1 MAEKFMT
8 IDASKSAAGVD
19 YAAYLANYFASMGT
33 TTKGAT
39 TYYDSTYYDMQMGP
53 TTYYDGTQ
61 VGIRY
66 ASSTNNAQVLME
78 GEHMQY
84 DGIVGIHGSY
94 SGSVDSVT
102 LGYWDANTLFSQNAE
117 ERSTIIG
124 VLQELKI
131 SGLDIF
137 EKAGAGAT
145 FGTGNDFYDL
155 MTLLR
160 DGNSDVVAS
169 GQTLTNGELAIQ
181 QLYEMFNAK
190 AQYFIGSEGDD
201 TYVGTKFADKIDGG
215 AGQDMLTGGKGKDI
229 FVFDLGDSSATLEDS
244 DHILGFNG
252 KQDRFD
258 LRLIDTNEEKDG
270 DQAFKFLGTGDF
282 TGKAGQVNYERVD
295 GQTIVHLDIDGN
307 SEADMSFILDGKFK
321 LDAGDFLL

>member
-8 IDASKSAAGVD
+8 IDASASEAGVD
-19 YAAYLANYFASMGT
+19 YAAYLANYFAEQGT
-33 TTKGAT
+33 VPADAFAGDVQ
-39 TYYDSTYYDMQMGP
+39 YYDSTFYASMGG
-53 TTYYDGTQ
+53 YYDGSQ
-61 VGIRY
+61 VGITFQE
-66 ASSTNNAQVLME
+66 SENDAQILME
-78 GEHMQY
+78 GDNMQY
-84 DGIVGIHGSY
+84 DGIVSQHGSY

-102 LGYWDANTLFSQNAE
+102 FGYHDSNTLSVENGVS
-117 ERSTIIG
+117 RSTLIG
-124 VLQELKI
+124 VMQELKI

-137 EKAGAGAT
+137 EKVGAG
-145 FGTGNDFYDL
+145 TGADNAFYQL
-155 MTLLR
+155 MRALGN
-160 DGNSDVVAS
+160 GNSNVIAE

-215 AGQDMLTGGKGKDI
+215 AGTDLLTGGKGKDI
-229 FVFDLGDSSATLEDS
+229 FVFDLGDSSTTLEDS
-244 DHILGFNG
+244 DHVIGFNG

-282 TGKAGQVNYERVD
+282 TNKAGQVNYERVD

-307 SEADMSFILDGKFK
+307 SEADLSFIIDGNFK
-321 LDAGDFLL
+321 LDVKDFLL

>member
-33 TTKGAT
+33 VTKGAT
-39 TYYDSTYYDMQMGP
+39 TYCDSTYYDLDIGP

-61 VGIRY
+61 IGIRY

-78 GEHMQY
+78 GEHLQY
-84 DGIVGIHGSY
+84 DGIVGIDGSY
-94 SGSVDSVT
+94 SGSVDAVT
-102 LGYWDANTLFSQNAE
+102 FGYWDANTMFSQNGS

-137 EKAGAGAT
+137 EEVGAGAT
-145 FGTGNDFYDL
+145 FGDGNSFFDL

-160 DGNSDVVAS
+160 DGNSATVAE
-169 GQTLTNGELAIQ
+169 GNELTNGELAIQ
-181 QLYEMFNAK
+181 KLYEMFSAK

-215 AGQDMLTGGKGKDI
+215 AGTDTLTGGKGKDI
-229 FVFDLGDSSATLEDS
+229 FVFDAGDSSTTLEDS
-244 DHILGFNG
+244 DHIVGFNG

-258 LRLIDTNEEKDG
+258 LHLIDTNENKDG

-307 SEADMSFILDGKFK
+307 SETDLTFIIDGSFMLDVK
-321 LDAGDFLL
+321 DFLL